1 MLKIVGF
8 GLLLVLSITIYF
20 WAKSI
25 FHFGENSHKKPESEK
40 WWTILYYGA
49 RGSGKSLHQAK
60 LCLLIFKYLDYIY
73 RPSAKIKIPHRA
85 IVFSIQRFNKKI
97 EDERLVFKFGYK
109 IETDPDGNK
118 TIVANEKIKRV
129 HNPVGNLYYWNDA
142 KDLRYCPRIVCW
154 RGNQRHRLHHC
165 YIIFDDMATILPA
178 DNWQSTPI
186 WMRKMFAQA
195 RHFGI
200 RIISNTQDPFSLDIN
215 FRRYCDMAFRFRK
228 IIGSVDPD
236 ETKPPIKHIWGV
248 YTRRKIKAEL
258 LWKMGDMPEEDIK
271 RMKES
276 ERQRAKIDGSVKVT
290 DIWKATPHWIGK
302 KICNI
307 YDTTQDV
314 PEYHPTGYEHW
325 ELGCIDPSHNHT
337 DKKAPNY
344 CGYNKVGHTL
354 V

>member
-1 MLKIVGF
+1 MIKIIGYI
-8 GLLLVLSITIYF
+8 LLLLLIIIIYY
-20 WAKSI
+20 WLKSI
-25 FHFGENSHKKPESEK
+25 FHFGATNKKPESEK

-60 LCLLIFKYLDYIY
+60 LCVAIFKYLDYIY
-73 RPSAKIKIPHRA
+73 RPTAKIKIPHRA
-85 IVFSIQRFNKKI
+85 IVFSIQRFNKEI
-97 EDERLVFKFGYK
+97 EDARLVYKFGFK

-118 TIVANEKIKRV
+118 TLVANDRIKRV

-142 KDLRYCPRIVCW
+142 RDLRYCPRIVCW
-154 RGNQRHRLHHC
+154 RGQQKHRTHHA

-200 RIISNTQDPFSLDIN
+200 RIISNAQDPFSLDIN

-228 IIGSVDPD
+228 IIGSPDPD

-271 RMKES
+271 RMRES
-276 ERQRAKIDGSVKVT
+276 EKQRKKVDGSYKISDV
-290 DIWKATPHWIGK
+290 WKATPHWIGK
-302 KICNI
+302 TICNI

-314 PEYHPTGYEHW
+314 PEYHPTGYEHT
-325 ELGCIDPSHNHT
+325 ELGCLDPAHNHT
-337 DKKAPNY
+337 DKKASNY
-344 CGYNKVGHTL
+344 CGYNKVIHTL